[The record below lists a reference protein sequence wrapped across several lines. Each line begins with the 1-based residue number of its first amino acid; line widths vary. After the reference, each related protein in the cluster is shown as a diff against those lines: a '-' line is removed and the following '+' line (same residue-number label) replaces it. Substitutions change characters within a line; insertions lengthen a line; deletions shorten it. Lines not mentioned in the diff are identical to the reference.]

1 MQRRWF
7 LRSVAVCATSASTAR
22 KPVSRRPRT
31 DLLDSS
37 SERVKVPDEEGTG
50 QDAGRRQQGV
60 VDLVQ
65 VTVDGLA
72 VRVGGNNLGVEVELE
87 RRRKG
92 LLLEVDSQGLTVVG
106 AKLRVEGGADEG
118 IGECQYIEAF
128 GVDRWSNVDSRNGLV
143 VSQLGSTQSL
153 G

>member
-1 MQRRWF
+1 M
-7 LRSVAVCATSASTAR
+7 
-22 KPVSRRPRT
+22 T
-31 DLLDSS
+31 DLLNSS

-72 VRVGGNNLGVEVELE
+72 VRVGGDNLGVEVELE

-92 LLLEVDSQGLTVVG
+92 LLLEVNSQGLAIVG
-106 AKLRVEGGADEG
+106 AKLGVEGGADEG
-118 IGECQYIEAF
+118 IERSQWVEAF
-128 GVDRWSNVDSRNGLV
+128 EADRQSNVDSRNGLV
-143 VSQLGSTQSL
+143 VGQLGSTQSL

>member
-1 MQRRWF
+1 MVPSQNG
-7 LRSVAVCATSASTAR
+7 LETN
-22 KPVSRRPRT
+22 
-31 DLLDSS
+31 LLNGG
-37 SERVKVPDEEGTG
+37 SEGVELPSEEGAG
-50 QDAGRRQQGV
+50 QDARRRQQGV
-60 VDLVQ
+60 IDLVQ

-72 VRVGGNNLGVEVELE
+72 VRVGGNNLGVEVELK

-143 VSQLGSTQSL
+143 VGQFGSTQSL

>member
-1 MQRRWF
+1 M
-7 LRSVAVCATSASTAR
+7 
-22 KPVSRRPRT
+22 
-31 DLLDSS
+31 
-37 SERVKVPDEEGTG
+37 
-50 QDAGRRQQGV
+50 

-143 VSQLGSTQSL
+143 VGQLGSTQSL